1 MALPP
6 AGPRRSNFLYSFL
19 LLPKQKREAMRRVYD
34 FCRYTD
40 DLVDEDSTANKQ
52 ELLNEW
58 REEVEACYRGNAA
71 HPVMRALENIVR
83 EFNIPKAYL
92 LKLIDG
98 VEIDLYKTRYE
109 TFQELREYCYAVA
122 SVVGLISIQVF
133 GFKHKQTKEYAINL
147 GYALQLTNIL
157 RDIKQDAAKNRIY
170 LPLEDLRKFGYDEQS
185 ILSSRYDEKFI
196 ALMEFETERAWNYYL
211 KARKLLL
218 PDESSSM
225 IAAEIMDAIYF
236 RILVKIERGKYN
248 VFATRIRI
256 SNPQKMLI
264 TFNCWMKNRLRWTR

>member
-40 DLVDEDSTANKQ
+40 DLVDEDNESNKQ

-58 REEVEACYRGNAA
+58 RKEVEACYNGNAT
-71 HPVMRALENIVR
+71 HPLMCVLQDTVHQ
-83 EFNIPKAYL
+83 FHIPKVYL
-92 LKLIDG
+92 LQLIDG
-98 VEIDLYKTRYE
+98 VEMDLHKARYE
-109 TFQELREYCYAVA
+109 TFEELREYCYAVA

-133 GFKHKQTKEYAINL
+133 GYKHQQTREYAINL

-157 RDIKQDAAKNRIY
+157 RDIKQDAEKNRIY

-185 ILSSRYDEKFI
+185 LLSSRYDEKFI
-196 ALMEFETERAWNYYL
+196 ALMKFETDRARNYYS
-211 KARKLLL
+211 KARSQLL
-218 PDESSSM
+218 PDERPSM

-236 RILVKIERGKYN
+236 RLLDLIERAKYH
-248 VFATRIRI
+248 VFAKRIRI
-256 SNPQKMLI
+256 SNPRKILI
-264 TFNCWMKNRLRWTR
+264 AFNCWLKNRLRLPQ

>member
-19 LLPKQKREAMRRVYD
+19 LLPKQKREAMRRIYD

-40 DLVDEDSTANKQ
+40 DLVDEDTTASKQ
-52 ELLNEW
+52 ELLVEW
-58 REEVEACYRGNAA
+58 RREVEACYRGNAI

-98 VEIDLYKTRYE
+98 VEMDLYKTRYE
-109 TFQELREYCYAVA
+109 TFEELREYCYAVA

-133 GFKHKQTKEYAINL
+133 GFKHDQTREYAINL

-185 ILSSRYDEKFI
+185 LLSSRYDERFI
-196 ALMEFETERAWNYYL
+196 AVMKFETDRARNYYV
-211 KARKLLL
+211 KALALLV
-218 PDESSSM
+218 PDERPSM

-236 RILVKIERGKYN
+236 RILDKIERAKYN
-248 VFATRIRI
+248 VFERRIRI

-264 TFNCWMKNRLRWTR
+264 TFNVWMKNKLRLS

>member
-19 LLPKQKREAMRRVYD
+19 LLPKQKREAMHRVYD

-40 DLVDEDSTANKQ
+40 DLVDEDTTANKQ

-58 REEVEACYRGNAA
+58 RDEVEACYTGTAS
-71 HPVMRALENIVR
+71 HPVMRALQDTVHQ
-83 EFNIPKAYL
+83 FNIPKEYL
-92 LKLIDG
+92 LMLIDG
-98 VEIDLYKTRYE
+98 VEMDLRQTRYE
-109 TFQELREYCYAVA
+109 TFEELREYCYAVA

-133 GFKHKQTKEYAINL
+133 GFQHEQTKEYAINL

-170 LPLEDLRKFGYDEQS
+170 LPLEDLRKFGYDEQNL
-185 ILSSRYDEKFI
+185 LSSRYDENFI
-196 ALMEFETERAWNYYL
+196 ALMKFQTDRARNYYL
-211 KARKLLL
+211 KARVLLL
-218 PDESSSM
+218 PDERPCM

-236 RILVKIERGKYN
+236 RILNKMERAKYN
-248 VFATRIRI
+248 VFTKRIRI

-264 TFNCWMKNRLRWTR
+264 TFNCWMRSRLLPR